1 MKRSALLMLVSL
13 AWLACGSKEAAPA
26 AAPSL
31 TADAKGVT
39 LTPDAPQWKYVE
51 MAVAQEMPPLP
62 SLPAPGRVDID
73 EKRTS
78 NVGTPLS
85 GRIEE
90 VEIRLGDH
98 VTRGERLFSVRSAAW
113 SDLDRE
119 FESAKAAVEVKRRI
133 VERLHDLLTLK
144 AIAEKDSLAA
154 EAELKEAELTQ
165 RAAEAKRRSFSVASG
180 GDNLFW
186 VNAPRTGTVVEL
198 DCYSSQEVT
207 PDREKPLLRISDLDE
222 VLVLAD
228 VPEKDVGDLKVGA
241 AAHIKTQVGGVERDG
256 VIDHISEVMDPRR
269 RTVEVRLR
277 TVNKDRALRP
287 NSFVEVIPAVDA
299 AQSRVRVPATA
310 TVSEGANTVVFV
322 VTEPGRL
329 EPRVVIPGRRR
340 NGEVEI
346 RSGLAPGTRYVAKG
360 ALLLLNQVG
369 LSK

>member
-1 MKRSALLMLVSL
+1 M
-13 AWLACGSKEAAPA
+13 
-26 AAPSL
+26 
-31 TADAKGVT
+31 T

-51 MAVAQEMPPLP
+51 VAVAQEMPPLAP
-62 SLPAPGRVDID
+62 LPAPGHVDID

-78 NVGTPLS
+78 NVGTPLA

-90 VEIRLGDH
+90 VEVRLGDH
-98 VTRGERLFSVRSAAW
+98 VMKGARLFSVRSGAW

-119 FESAKAAVEVKRRI
+119 LESSKAAVEVKKHI
-133 VERLHDLLTLK
+133 VERLHDLLALK
-144 AIAEKDSLAA
+144 AVAEKDSIAA
-154 EAELKEAELTQ
+154 EADLKEAELNL

-186 VNAPRTGTVVEL
+186 VNAPRAGTVVDL
-198 DCYSSQEVT
+198 DAYSSQEVT
-207 PDREKPLLRISDLDE
+207 PDRDKPLLRISDLDE

-228 VPEKDVGDLKVGA
+228 VPENDVIDMKVGA
-241 AAHIKTQVGGVERDG
+241 AARIKTQVSGVERDA

-269 RTVEVRLR
+269 RTIEVRLR
-277 TVNKDRALRP
+277 VMNKDRALRP
-287 NSFVEVIPAVDA
+287 NSFVEVTPTADQGVA
-299 AQSRVRVPATA
+299 RVRVPASA

-329 EPRVVIPGRRR
+329 EPRPVITGRRR
-340 NGEVEI
+340 NGEVEL

-360 ALLLLNQVG
+360 ALLLLNQVT